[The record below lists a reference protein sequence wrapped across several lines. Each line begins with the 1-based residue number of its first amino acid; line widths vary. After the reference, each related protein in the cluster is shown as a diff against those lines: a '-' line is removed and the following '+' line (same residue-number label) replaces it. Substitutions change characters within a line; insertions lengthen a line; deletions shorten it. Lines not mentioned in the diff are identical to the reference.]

1 MFCNNCGTKNAD
13 GVKFCSNC
21 GAQLSAPT
29 QEATVLNQNQQ
40 GVQQPVS
47 PVQPPKKSNG
57 KMIGIICGVAVAV
70 IAVIVAV
77 VLALNL
83 GGKDK
88 KKDSD
93 GESNNPSSKVEDV
106 QKPTESKTEEPSTE
120 PAMSYQE
127 TALAYAKAVFDGDFL
142 TAKSYCLLDMTKI
155 AEKAV
160 KNSGND
166 LNALYGELS
175 EGYYEKFGKTAEVKS
190 VDDVYRLSGEEIAK
204 AIGDEKVNLKVTEME
219 LVDLTD
225 NVNRDYIIDDIIDCD
240 WIGGLI
246 NESNY
251 TDYIDMNKISEVYE
265 VAVEFAIDNSAP
277 DNETYYVVNYNGSWR
292 VVADPMLEVS

>member
-21 GAQLSAPT
+21 GAQLSAPA
-29 QEATVLNQNQQ
+29 QETTVLNQNQQ
-40 GVQQPVS
+40 GVQQPIS
-47 PVQPPKKSNG
+47 PVHPPKKSNG

-127 TALAYAKAVFDGDFL
+127 TALAFMKALSKFDFNGANKYCILDNSEIFEIYANKNGLSLSALYSTLSQSFSEEFGEEVQFNSVSDIYSEFEKVLKKEL
-142 TAKSYCLLDMTKI
+142 TAEELASLIKEIENDKIVSTEKLDL
-155 AEKAV
+155 
-160 KNSGND
+160 SDSND
-166 LNALYGELS
+166 MDAL
-175 EGYYEKFGKTAEVKS
+175 
-190 VDDVYRLSGEEIAK
+190 
-204 AIGDEKVNLKVTEME
+204 
-219 LVDLTD
+219 
-225 NVNRDYIIDDIIDCD
+225 IDDIISCD
-240 WIGGLI
+240 VFGLVEHI
-246 NESNY
+246 NY
-251 TDYIDMNKISEVYE
+251 TDYINLDDITEAYK
-265 VAVEFAIDNSAP
+265 VEFESGSWFF
-277 DNETYYVVNYNGSWR
+277 VVKYNGEWR
-292 VVADPMLEVS
+292 VAASALQMFS